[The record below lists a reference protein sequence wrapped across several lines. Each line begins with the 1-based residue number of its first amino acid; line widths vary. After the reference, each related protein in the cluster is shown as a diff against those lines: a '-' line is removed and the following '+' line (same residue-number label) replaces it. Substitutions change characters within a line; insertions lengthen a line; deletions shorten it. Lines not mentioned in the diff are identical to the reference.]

1 MSRAGG
7 GVTGGSSVWAAGT
20 GARTAGGAFVVGVLA
35 ARVARV
41 VVGRG
46 AVVVTT
52 AVAAV
57 VVVGATVVVVVAD
70 VVVDDG
76 GGNGRSAAATWSV
89 STDGVNPAGE
99 APANVETPTSTAARS
114 GLATTG
120 LVRIARIAG

>member
-7 GVTGGSSVWAAGT
+7 GVTGGRRVWAAGT
-20 GARTAGGAFVVGVLA
+20 GARTAGGAFVVGVAA

-41 VVGRG
+41 VGGRG
-46 AVVVTT
+46 AVVGGT
-52 AVAAV
+52 AAAAV

-76 GGNGRSAAATWSV
+76 GNGRSAAATWSV
-89 STDGVNPAGE
+89 SADGVNPAGE

-120 LVRIARIAG
+120 LVRIARIGG